1 MSITLLDV
9 ILVLVLVEI
18 TRLYLINV
26 IASLLVMRTLW
37 MVTLLCYVRI
47 KDALDCTT
55 KEVFQSIQTGKE
67 MNLFIVHN
75 KISSVL

>member
-9 ILVLVLVEI
+9 VLVLVLVEI

-37 MVTLLCYVRI
+37 MVTLLCYVAI
-47 KDALDCTT
+47 KDAVDCTT
-55 KEVFQSIQTGKE
+55 NNDSIQIGKE
-67 MNLFIVHN
+67 MHLFIVHN
-75 KISSVL
+75 KISSLL